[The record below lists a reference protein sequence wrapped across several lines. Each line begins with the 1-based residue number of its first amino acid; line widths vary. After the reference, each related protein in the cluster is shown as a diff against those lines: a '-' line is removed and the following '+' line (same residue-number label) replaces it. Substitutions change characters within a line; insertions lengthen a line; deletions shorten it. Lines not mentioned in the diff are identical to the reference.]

1 MNQNFAR
8 RINNALAGLVVATG
22 VFAGSMSVE
31 APAAD
36 STQIHPTQTPIA

>member
-8 RINNALAGLVVATG
+8 RINTALAGLVVAAG

-31 APAAD
+31 APAGDANP
-36 STQIHPTQTPIA
+36 IHPAQTPIV